1 MSIIFY
7 IITAAAVGVHVLS
20 HFLRRATTAVSVI
33 SVLFHA
39 VGCVLLLFTGAPLEE
54 AVLFLLVSV
63 FAALFIGGREEGR
76 S

>member
-7 IITAAAVGVHVLS
+7 IITALAVGIHVLS
-20 HFLRRATTAVSVI
+20 HFLPRFGTAAAVI

-39 VGCVLLLFTGAPLEE
+39 VGAVLLLFSGAPLTE
-54 AVLFLLVSV
+54 AVLFLLVSAC
-63 FAALFIGGREEGR
+63 AALFIGGIEEGR

>member
-7 IITAAAVGVHVLS
+7 IITAVAVGVHVLS
-20 HFLRRATTAVSVI
+20 HFLPRAATAVSVI

-39 VGCVLLLFTGAPLEE
+39 VGCALLLLSGAAIEE

>member
-7 IITAAAVGVHVLS
+7 IITALAVGLHVLS
-20 HFLRRATTAVSVI
+20 HFLPRFGTAAAVI

-39 VGCVLLLFTGAPLEE
+39 AGCALLLFCGAPIEE

>member
-7 IITAAAVGVHVLS
+7 IITALALGLHVLS
-20 HFLRRATTAVSVI
+20 HFLPRFGTAVTVA

-39 VGCVLLLFTGAPLEE
+39 AGCALLLFCGAPIEE
-54 AVLFLLVSV
+54 AVLFLLVS
-63 FAALFIGGREEGR
+63 ACASLFIGGREEGR